1 MCSYLCWTYLPLQV
15 TFTEEDLRSRLTA
28 EEFKVT
34 QLKGTERA
42 FTGKYLD
49 VKEEG
54 VFTCVVCGNELFRT
68 DKKFESGTG
77 WPSFSDVAQKGN
89 VVRIVDESHG
99 MVRTEVVC
107 GNCGA
112 HLGHVF
118 DDGPQ
123 EGTGLRYCINSASLK
138 FDPAKKGS
146 SDRTTEPNEER
157 TKSELWTA
165 HYW

>member
-1 MCSYLCWTYLPLQV
+1 MT
-15 TFTEEDLRSRLTA
+15 T

-123 EGTGLRYCINSASLK
+123 EDTGLRYCINSASLRVK
-138 FDPAKKGS
+138 
-146 SDRTTEPNEER
+146 
-157 TKSELWTA
+157 
-165 HYW
+165 

>member
-1 MCSYLCWTYLPLQV
+1 MQV
-15 TFTEEDLRSRLTA
+15 TFKEEELRSRLTA

-42 FTGKYLD
+42 FTGKHLD

-77 WPSFSDVAQKGN
+77 WPSFSDVAHKGN
-89 VVRIVDESHG
+89 VFRIVDESQG

-123 EGTGLRYCINSASLK
+123 EDTGLRYCVNSASLK
-138 FDPAKKGS
+138 FDPAKGS
-146 SDRTTEPNEER
+146 SDEPQGEGA
-157 TKSELWTA
+157 KSEL
-165 HYW
+165 